1 MSVQE
6 KSFTWARED
15 GLARVRLSD
24 YWELTKPRLSF
35 LSVITALVGYWAAG
49 AQGTLTGFIAL
60 FFGTAFA
67 AGSAGA
73 LNQWL
78 ERRTDALMARTRKR
92 PIPAGQVP
100 PDLAV
105 AYGTVLGLGGTAL
118 LFWGTHPLAAALAL
132 FTILSYLLIYTPLKQ
147 RTIWNTLIGAVPG
160 AVPPLIGWAAATG
173 SLDPMSWLLFA
184 ILFTWQIPHFM
195 AIAWIHRK
203 DYAQAGHRML
213 PSVDPTGIRTARHSL
228 IFAGL
233 MVAASVAPGLL
244 GQTSYFYTAAALCLG
259 GWMVVRAVEF
269 CREEQRELAA
279 RRLFVASI
287 IYLPVLLTFLV
298 FDLLWLVPAA

>member
-6 KSFTWARED
+6 KPLTWARED
-15 GLARVRLSD
+15 GLARARLQD
-24 YWELTKPRLSF
+24 FWELTKPRLSF

-49 AQGTLTGFIAL
+49 AQGTLTGFAAL
-60 FFGTAFA
+60 FVGTAFA

-78 ERRTDALMARTRKR
+78 ERRTDAQMARTRNR
-92 PIPAGQVP
+92 PIPAGQ
-100 PDLAV
+100 LSAE
-105 AYGTVLGLGGTAL
+105 AAATFGLVLGAGGTAL
-118 LFWGTHPLAAALAL
+118 LFWGTNPLAAGLAL
-132 FTILSYLLIYTPLKQ
+132 FTILSYILIYTPLKQ

-160 AVPPLIGWAAATG
+160 AVPPLIGWSAATG
-173 SLDPMSWLLFA
+173 SLDLTGWLLFA

-213 PSVDPTGIRTARHSL
+213 PSVDPDGTRTARHSL
-228 IFAGL
+228 VFAVL
-233 MVAASVAPGLL
+233 MVAASVAPGLVGPASL
-244 GQTSYFYTAAALCLG
+244 FYTSVALGLG
-259 GWMVVRAVEF
+259 GWMLVRALEF
-269 CREEQRELAA
+269 CRSDKRETAA

-298 FDLLWLVPAA
+298 FDLLWLADLA